1 MNELMRILKMER
13 SKMKEIIIE
22 NLSIL
27 RGYLLDSARS
37 QREAGN
43 TELADMTTHEA
54 RGVEIAMNNVKRT
67 FEGGH

>member
-1 MNELMRILKMER
+1 MKNNVT
-13 SKMKEIIIE
+13 KEIIIE

-27 RGYLLDSARS
+27 RGYLLDSARM

-43 TELADMTTHEA
+43 TELARMTETEA

-67 FEGGH
+67 FEEEV